1 MAQEPRIVASGR
13 LGWTIIMIF
22 TPGNAAAGFPGND
35 RAWRRKCAYRL
46 LSMTGTRTKIP
57 GALSGREGRG
67 GRRSISL
74 LFGSWPWA
82 QNHQAGLLYRPGGT
96 VTFQNAKKTV
106 EVAQKNPARVSFT
119 GDGLSLFGAGAY
131 RGKRNEPAF
140 VAAVAKHIADIGNVG
155 GGNSGSD
162 HGQRQEAVFDMNNEP
177 PEKLQ
182 IRSLLKEKEFHFKK
196 KWGQNFIF
204 DLNLLR
210 RIVEVA
216 GIQAGDRV
224 VEIGP
229 GAGTLTRMLLEKGAE
244 VLAVEID
251 AALLPVL
258 AQVLDGTR
266 GIVVQGDALKVNFDE
281 MTANHNMAPP
291 YKVVANLPYYITT
304 PLIMSLLEN
313 HDQIAD
319 IVVMVQKEVAERLTA
334 SPGTKEYGA
343 VTLAVEYYAEA
354 EILFNIPRR
363 LFIPVPEVDSALLRL
378 KPRAER
384 RRDIL
389 PGEELQTRERLFKLI
404 KAAFGQRRKTLLN
417 ALSSL
422 VKGLNKE
429 KIVAML
435 EKGGIDPQTRG
446 ETLSLTQYEQLA
458 VIWAEMDKQEKKRQ
472 EE

>member
-1 MAQEPRIVASGR
+1 
-13 LGWTIIMIF
+13 
-22 TPGNAAAGFPGND
+22 
-35 RAWRRKCAYRL
+35 
-46 LSMTGTRTKIP
+46 
-57 GALSGREGRG
+57 
-67 GRRSISL
+67 
-74 LFGSWPWA
+74 
-82 QNHQAGLLYRPGGT
+82 
-96 VTFQNAKKTV
+96 
-106 EVAQKNPARVSFT
+106 
-119 GDGLSLFGAGAY
+119 
-131 RGKRNEPAF
+131 
-140 VAAVAKHIADIGNVG
+140 
-155 GGNSGSD
+155 
-162 HGQRQEAVFDMNNEP
+162 MNNEP

-458 VIWAEMDKQEKKRQ
+458 VIWAEMDKQEEGKGRR
-472 EE
+472 E

>member
-1 MAQEPRIVASGR
+1 
-13 LGWTIIMIF
+13 
-22 TPGNAAAGFPGND
+22 
-35 RAWRRKCAYRL
+35 
-46 LSMTGTRTKIP
+46 
-57 GALSGREGRG
+57 
-67 GRRSISL
+67 
-74 LFGSWPWA
+74 
-82 QNHQAGLLYRPGGT
+82 
-96 VTFQNAKKTV
+96 
-106 EVAQKNPARVSFT
+106 
-119 GDGLSLFGAGAY
+119 
-131 RGKRNEPAF
+131 
-140 VAAVAKHIADIGNVG
+140 
-155 GGNSGSD
+155 
-162 HGQRQEAVFDMNNEP
+162 MNNEP

-258 AQVLDGTR
+258 AQVLDGAR

-458 VIWAEMDKQEKKRQ
+458 VIWAEMDKQEEGKGRR
-472 EE
+472 E

>member
-1 MAQEPRIVASGR
+1 M
-13 LGWTIIMIF
+13 
-22 TPGNAAAGFPGND
+22 
-35 RAWRRKCAYRL
+35 
-46 LSMTGTRTKIP
+46 
-57 GALSGREGRG
+57 
-67 GRRSISL
+67 
-74 LFGSWPWA
+74 
-82 QNHQAGLLYRPGGT
+82 
-96 VTFQNAKKTV
+96 
-106 EVAQKNPARVSFT
+106 
-119 GDGLSLFGAGAY
+119 
-131 RGKRNEPAF
+131 
-140 VAAVAKHIADIGNVG
+140 
-155 GGNSGSD
+155 
-162 HGQRQEAVFDMNNEP
+162 
-177 PEKLQ
+177 
-182 IRSLLKEKEFHFKK
+182 
-196 KWGQNFIF
+196 
-204 DLNLLR
+204 LR

-281 MTANHNMAPP
+281 MTTNHNMAPP

-458 VIWAEMDKQEKKRQ
+458 VIWAEMDKQEEGKGRR
-472 EE
+472 E

>member
-1 MAQEPRIVASGR
+1 
-13 LGWTIIMIF
+13 
-22 TPGNAAAGFPGND
+22 
-35 RAWRRKCAYRL
+35 
-46 LSMTGTRTKIP
+46 
-57 GALSGREGRG
+57 
-67 GRRSISL
+67 
-74 LFGSWPWA
+74 
-82 QNHQAGLLYRPGGT
+82 
-96 VTFQNAKKTV
+96 
-106 EVAQKNPARVSFT
+106 
-119 GDGLSLFGAGAY
+119 
-131 RGKRNEPAF
+131 
-140 VAAVAKHIADIGNVG
+140 
-155 GGNSGSD
+155 
-162 HGQRQEAVFDMNNEP
+162 MNNEP

-210 RIVEVA
+210 RIVEAA

-229 GAGTLTRMLLEKGAE
+229 GAGTLTRMLLEKGAQ

-251 AALLPVL
+251 ATLLPVL
-258 AQVLDGTR
+258 AQVLEGTR

-281 MTANHNMAPP
+281 LTAAHNLAHP

-313 HDQIAD
+313 DYQLED

-354 EILFNIPRR
+354 DILFNIPRR

-384 RRDIL
+384 RRKNL
-389 PGEELQTRERLFKLI
+389 SAAELQTRERLFKLI

-422 VKGLNKE
+422 EKGLNKE
-429 KIVAML
+429 KIMAML
-435 EKGGIDPQTRG
+435 ARGGIDPQTRG

-458 VIWAEMDKQEKKRQ
+458 VIWAEMDKQEEGKGRR
-472 EE
+472 E